1 MRRRIQ
7 DQQPLNLP
15 FFVKAAGLGFFA
27 AVCGHLARTGGD
39 KADQT
44 RFRVLCNT
52 PNGLTKSHVRT
63 VDNDLIKYVKF
74 DNDKDCLVQILVE
87 GKNPFKVGVLN
98 KEIATIEERGHRV
111 NMIQDGPEIPRS
123 TEGKPFQNGQLIN
136 VEYLKENGY
145 GVYGQYFSKFR
156 IDRQDVP
163 CFKEWS
169 QRKNSLDVA
178 KCIATTKVEGCITL
192 QAEVYTDGRVTDTFV
207 CKTKE
212 NKENKEKRLNEKSTL
227 VNHNYTGGRSL

>member
-52 PNGLTKSHVRT
+52 PNGLTKSPIRT
-63 VDNDLIKYVKF
+63 VDDDFIKNVKL
-74 DNDKDCLVQILVE
+74 NKDCLVQILVE

-98 KEIATIEERGHRV
+98 KEIATIEEREHGGHRV

-123 TEGKPFQNGQLIN
+123 TEGKPFQNGQFIN
-136 VEYLKENGY
+136 VEYLKENG
-145 GVYGQYFSKFR
+145 
-156 IDRQDVP
+156 
-163 CFKEWS
+163 
-169 QRKNSLDVA
+169 
-178 KCIATTKVEGCITL
+178 
-192 QAEVYTDGRVTDTFV
+192 
-207 CKTKE
+207 
-212 NKENKEKRLNEKSTL
+212 
-227 VNHNYTGGRSL
+227 